1 MKKYSF
7 KINGNQY
14 DVAVKTVEDN
24 VAEVEVNGLKYSVE
38 FDRSLETTKTPKL
51 IRHPV
56 VPSTDITPSEQKTS
70 SPSGPKGAGFVK
82 SPLPGTILDVH
93 VKVGDMVKS
102 GDKLITLEAMKMENI
117 INSDKGGKVASV
129 KVKKG
134 DPVMEGDILIE
145 IA

>member
-7 KINGNQY
+7 TINGNEY
-14 DVAVKTVEDN
+14 NVAVKNVDDN
-24 VAEVEVNGLKYSVE
+24 VAEVEVNGFNYTVE
-38 FDRSLETTKTPKL
+38 FDRTLETTKTPKL
-51 IRHPV
+51 VRQQV

-70 SPSGPKGAGFVK
+70 SPSAPKGAGFVK

-93 VKVGDMVKS
+93 VVVGDMVRA

-129 KVKKG
+129 NVKKG

-145 IA
+145 IG

>member
-24 VAEVEVNGLKYSVE
+24 VAEVEVNGFKYSVE

-51 IRHPV
+51 IRHDV

-93 VKVGDMVKS
+93 VQVGDMVKA

>member
-7 KINGNQY
+7 TINGNQY
-14 DVAVKTVEDN
+14 DVAVKNVEDN
-24 VAEVEVNGLKYSVE
+24 VAEVEVNGLNYSVE
-38 FDRSLETTKTPKL
+38 FDRAIETTKTPKL
-51 IRHPV
+51 VRQAV
-56 VPSTDITPSEQKTS
+56 EPSTDTTPSQHKTS
-70 SPSGPKGAGFVK
+70 APSGPKGAGFVK

-93 VKVGDMVKS
+93 VQVGDMVKS

-117 INSDKGGKVASV
+117 INSDKSGKVASV
-129 KVKKG
+129 NVKKG

>member
-7 KINGNQY
+7 TINGNLY
-14 DVAVKTVEDN
+14 DVAVKNVDDN
-24 VAEVEVNGLKYSVE
+24 VAEVEVNGFNYSVE

-51 IRHPV
+51 VRSQV

-70 SPSGPKGAGFVK
+70 SPAGPKGAGFVR

-93 VKVGDMVKS
+93 VTVGDTVRS

-117 INSDKGGKVASV
+117 INSDKGGKVTSI
-129 KVKKG
+129 KFKKG

-145 IA
+145 IG

>member
-14 DVAVKTVEDN
+14 DVAVKNVEDN
-24 VAEVEVNGLKYSVE
+24 VAEVEVNGLNYSVE
-38 FDRSLETTKTPKL
+38 FDRAIETTKTPKL
-51 IRHPV
+51 VRLPV
-56 VPSTDITPSEQKTS
+56 EPSTDTTPSQHKTS
-70 SPSGPKGAGFVK
+70 SPSGPKGAGYVK

-129 KVKKG
+129 NVKKG